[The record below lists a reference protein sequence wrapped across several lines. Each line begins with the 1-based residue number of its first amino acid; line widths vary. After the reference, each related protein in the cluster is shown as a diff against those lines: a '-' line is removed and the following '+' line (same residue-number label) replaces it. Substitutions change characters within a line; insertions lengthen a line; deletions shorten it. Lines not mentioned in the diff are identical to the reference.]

1 MLQFLPKFKIMSCR
15 RMLNVSF
22 CDDFFIGSVKMNNI
36 ELHDLLD
43 KLKEYNFS
51 EIEIV
56 KRAYEYADTLHKGQM
71 RQSGEPYISHP
82 LNVAYILAEM
92 HADRDTIC
100 AGLLHDTLEDTNITK
115 EDISHDFNQNIA
127 GLVDGVTKL
136 SKMNFSSKQ
145 DQNYANTRKII
156 TGITEDVRIIIIKL
170 ADRLH
175 NMRTL
180 QFKSEFKQ
188 KENALET
195 MEIFV
200 PLAYYIGAY
209 RIKSELEDLSLRYLK
224 PDMYKRI
231 EERKL
236 RLEESSNGCLKEMLY
251 KIETLLN
258 DKNIPNDIKIRTK
271 NIFGIYK
278 RLSEGHKLSD
288 IHDLLA
294 LKIMVDEVEN
304 CYRTLYLIHNEYH
317 PINDKFKDYICNP
330 KTNMYQSLHTTVFG
344 PDDRLVQT
352 QIRTFDMDKVAS
364 FGLTAY
370 WDEQKG
376 KARDVMQDDLKQKFQ
391 FFKSLTEINSIFGDN
406 QQFVNQ
412 VKTELFSDKVYV
424 YTTKGDIIELPKGS
438 TPIDFAY
445 KIHTDIGN
453 TMVGVFVNDE
463 FVPIDYV
470 LRNKDRVRIVTDELS
485 YGPREDWIDKAQT
498 SLAKRK
504 IKEFGKK

>member
-1 MLQFLPKFKIMSCR
+1 
-15 RMLNVSF
+15 
-22 CDDFFIGSVKMNNI
+22 MNNI
-36 ELHDLLD
+36 TLQDLLD
-43 KLKEYNFS
+43 KLREYNPC
-51 EIEIV
+51 EVEIV
-56 KRAYEYADTLHKGQM
+56 KRAFDYADNLHAGQM

-82 LNVAYILAEM
+82 LNVAYILADM

-115 EDISHDFNQNIA
+115 EDIAHDFNQNIA
-127 GLVDGVTKL
+127 NLVDGVTKL

-209 RIKSELEDLSLRYLK
+209 RIKSELEDLSLKYLK
-224 PDMYKRI
+224 PDMYRKI

-236 RLEESSNGCLKEMLY
+236 KLEESSAECLKEMLY
-251 KIETLLN
+251 TIETALN
-258 DKNIPNDIKIRTK
+258 DENIPSVIKIRIK
-271 NIFGIYK
+271 NIYGIYK
-278 RLSEGHKLSD
+278 RLNDGHKLSD

-294 LKIMVDEVEN
+294 LKIMVDSVAN
-304 CYRTLYLIHNEYH
+304 CYYSLGIIHKEYH

-330 KTNMYQSLHTTVFG
+330 KTNMYQSLHSTVFG

-352 QIRTFDMDKVAS
+352 QIRTFNMDKVAS

-376 KARDVMQDDLKQKFQ
+376 EARDVMQHDLKQKFQ
-391 FFKSLTEINSIFGDN
+391 FFKSLTEINAMFGDN

-412 VKTELFSDKVYV
+412 VKSELFADKVYI
-424 YTTKGDIIELPKGS
+424 YTTKGDIIELPKGA

-445 KIHTDIGN
+445 KINIDIGN
-453 TMVGVFVNDE
+453 TMVGAFVNDE
-463 FVPIDYV
+463 AVPIDYI
-470 LRNKDRVRIVTDELS
+470 LKNKDRVRIITDELS
-485 YGPREDWIDKAQT
+485 YGPRENWIDKAQT
-498 SLAKRK
+498 SFARRQ
-504 IKEFGKK
+504 IKEFNRK

>member
-1 MLQFLPKFKIMSCR
+1 
-15 RMLNVSF
+15 
-22 CDDFFIGSVKMNNI
+22 MNNV
-36 ELHDLLD
+36 ELQDLLD
-43 KLKEYNFS
+43 KLKEYNPN

-56 KRAYEYADTLHKGQM
+56 KRAYEYAANLHSGQT

-92 HADRDTIC
+92 HADRDTVC

-127 GLVDGVTKL
+127 NLVDGVTKL

-188 KENALET
+188 KENSIET

-209 RIKSELEDLSLRYLK
+209 RIKSELEDLSLKYLK
-224 PDMYKRI
+224 PDMYKQI
-231 EERKL
+231 EERKI
-236 RLEESSNGCLKEMLY
+236 RLEQTSSYCLTEMLS
-251 KIETLLN
+251 KIERLLRDN
-258 DKNIPNDIKIRTK
+258 SIPNEIKVRTK
-271 NIFGIYK
+271 NIYGIYK
-278 RLSEGHKLSD
+278 RLSEGHRLSD

-294 LKIMVDEVEN
+294 LKIMVDNVEN
-304 CYRTLYLIHNEYH
+304 CYRTLGMIHSEYH

-330 KTNMYQSLHTTVFG
+330 KTNMYRSLHTTVFG
-344 PDDRLVQT
+344 PDDKLVQT
-352 QIRTFDMDKVAS
+352 QIRTFDMDRVAS

-376 KARDVMQDDLKQKFQ
+376 KARDVMQEDLRQKFQ
-391 FFKSLTEINSIFGDN
+391 FFKSLTEINSMFGDN

-412 VKTELFSDKVYV
+412 VKSELFADKVYV
-424 YTTKGDIIELPKGS
+424 YTTKGDIIELPRGS

-453 TMVGVFVNDE
+453 TMVGAFVNDE
-463 FVPIDYV
+463 YVSIDYV
-470 LRNKDRVRIVTDELS
+470 LQNKDRVRIVTDDLS
-485 YGPREDWIDKAQT
+485 YGPREDWIDKAHT

-504 IKEFGKK
+504 IREFNRNN

>member
-1 MLQFLPKFKIMSCR
+1 
-15 RMLNVSF
+15 
-22 CDDFFIGSVKMNNI
+22 MNNSI
-36 ELHDLLD
+36 TLQDLLN
-43 KLKEYNFS
+43 KLREYNP
-51 EIEIV
+51 EEVEIV

-100 AGLLHDTLEDTNITK
+100 AGLLHDTLEDTKVTK
-115 EDISHDFNQNIA
+115 EEIAENFNSDVAN
-127 GLVDGVTKL
+127 LVDGVTKM
-136 SKMNFSSKQ
+136 SKMNFSSKE
-145 DQNYANTRKII
+145 DQNLANTRKII
-156 TGITEDVRIIIIKL
+156 TGITTDVRTIIIKL

-209 RIKSELEDLSLRYLK
+209 RIKSELEDLSLQYLK
-224 PDMYKRI
+224 PDMYKKI

-236 RLEESSNGCLKEMLY
+236 RLEESSNDCLKEMLY

-258 DKNIPNDIKIRTK
+258 DKNIPNEIKIRTK
-271 NIFGIYK
+271 NIYGIYK
-278 RLSEGHKLSD
+278 RLNEGHKLSD

-294 LKIMVDEVEN
+294 LKIMVDEVES

-352 QIRTFDMDKVAS
+352 QIRTFDMDKIAS
-364 FGLTAY
+364 FGLSTY
-370 WDEQKG
+370 WDIEKG
-376 KARDVMQDDLKQKFQ
+376 NAREVMQKDLSGKYQ
-391 FFKSLTEINSIFGDN
+391 FFNSLVEINKVFGDN
-406 QQFVNQ
+406 KEFINQ
-412 VKTELFSDKVYV
+412 VKNELFSNKIYV
-424 YTTKGDIIELPKGS
+424 YTTKGEIMELPKGAS
-438 TPIDFAY
+438 VIDFAY
-445 KIHTDIGN
+445 KIHTDVGN
-453 TMVGVFVNDE
+453 TMVAAQVNNE
-463 FVPIDYV
+463 YV
-470 LRNKDRVRIVTDELS
+470 DVMTELKNKDRVKIITDDLS
-485 YGPREDWIDKAQT
+485 YGPREDWEDKAVT
-498 SLAKRK
+498 TYAKRK
-504 IKEFGKK
+504 IREFNRR

>member
-1 MLQFLPKFKIMSCR
+1 MENDILQ
-15 RMLNVSF
+15 
-22 CDDFFIGSVKMNNI
+22 
-36 ELHDLLD
+36 DLID
-43 KLKEYNFS
+43 KLNQYNS
-51 EIEIV
+51 EEVEVI
-56 KRAYEYADTLHKGQM
+56 KKAYDYAKKLHEGQY
-71 RQSGEPYISHP
+71 RQSGEPYINHP
-82 LNVAYILAEM
+82 LNVAYILADM

-100 AGLLHDTLEDTNITK
+100 AGLLHDVLEDTEITK
-115 EDISHDFNQNIA
+115 EDIAHDFNQNVA
-127 GLVDGVTKL
+127 NLVDGVTKL

-145 DQNYANTRKII
+145 EQNLANTRKII

-224 PDMYKRI
+224 PDMYKKI

-236 RLEESSNGCLKEMLY
+236 KIEEDSNGCLQEMLL
-251 KIETLLN
+251 KIQAMLN
-258 DKNIPNDIKIRTK
+258 DKNIPNEIKVRTK
-271 NIFGIYK
+271 NIYGIYK
-278 RLSEGHKLSD
+278 RLSEGQKLAD

-294 LKIMVDEVEN
+294 LKIMVDEVAN
-304 CYRTLYLIHNEYH
+304 CYFALGMIHEKYH
-317 PINDKFKDYICNP
+317 PINNKFKDYICNP
-330 KTNMYQSLHTTVFG
+330 KTNMYRSLHTTVFG

-352 QIRTFDMDKVAS
+352 QIRTFEMDKVAS

-370 WDEQKG
+370 WDVEKG
-376 KARDVMQDDLKQKFQ
+376 NARDVMQEDLKSKFQ
-391 FFKSLTEINSIFGDN
+391 FFKSLTEINSMFGDN

-412 VKTELFSDKVYV
+412 VKCELFSDKVYV
-424 YTTKGDIIELPKGS
+424 YTTSGETIELPKGA

-463 FVPIDYV
+463 YVPIDYV
-470 LRNKDRVRIVTDELS
+470 LKNKDRVRIVADDLS
-485 YGPREDWIDKAQT
+485 YGPREDWIEKAQT
-498 SLAKRK
+498 SHAKRK
-504 IKEFGKK
+504 ILDFIK

>member
-1 MLQFLPKFKIMSCR
+1 
-15 RMLNVSF
+15 
-22 CDDFFIGSVKMNNI
+22 MNNSI
-36 ELHDLLD
+36 TLQDLLN
-43 KLKEYNFS
+43 KLREYNP
-51 EIEIV
+51 EEVEIV
-56 KRAYEYADTLHKGQM
+56 KRAYEYADTLHNGQM

-236 RLEESSNGCLKEMLY
+236 RLEETSNGCLKEMLY

-258 DKNIPNDIKIRTK
+258 DKNIPNEIKIRTK

-391 FFKSLTEINSIFGDN
+391 FFKSLTEINSMFGDN

-412 VKTELFSDKVYV
+412 VKTELFADRVYV
-424 YTTKGDIIELPKGS
+424 YTTKGDIIELPKGA

-470 LRNKDRVRIVTDELS
+470 LHNKDRVRIVTDELS
-485 YGPREDWIDKAQT
+485 YGPRIDWIDKAQT

-504 IKEFGKK
+504 IKEFSKK

>member
-1 MLQFLPKFKIMSCR
+1 
-15 RMLNVSF
+15 
-22 CDDFFIGSVKMNNI
+22 MNNSI
-36 ELHDLLD
+36 TLQDLLN
-43 KLKEYNFS
+43 KLREYNP
-51 EIEIV
+51 EEAGIV

-236 RLEESSNGCLKEMLY
+236 RLEESSNDCLKEMLY
-251 KIETLLN
+251 KIEILLN
-258 DKNIPNDIKIRTK
+258 DKNIPNEIKIRTK

-278 RLSEGHKLSD
+278 RLNEGHKLSD

-391 FFKSLTEINSIFGDN
+391 FFKSLTEINSMFGDN

-470 LRNKDRVRIVTDELS
+470 LQNKDRVRIVTDELS
-485 YGPREDWIDKAQT
+485 YGPREDWIDKVQT

-504 IKEFGKK
+504 IKEFNKK

>member
-1 MLQFLPKFKIMSCR
+1 
-15 RMLNVSF
+15 
-22 CDDFFIGSVKMNNI
+22 MNNI
-36 ELHDLLD
+36 TLNDLLI
-43 KLKEYNFS
+43 KLEEYNK
-51 EIEIV
+51 EEVEIV
-56 KRAYEYADTLHKGQM
+56 KKAYLYAGNLHSGQK

-115 EDISHDFNQNIA
+115 EDIAHDFNQNIA
-127 GLVDGVTKL
+127 NLVDGVTKL

-224 PDMYKRI
+224 PDMYKKI
-231 EERKL
+231 EERKIK
-236 RLEESSNGCLKEMLY
+236 LEETSNDCLKEMLH
-251 KIETLLN
+251 KIQILLN
-258 DKNIPNDIKIRTK
+258 DKSIPNEIKVRTK
-271 NIFGIYK
+271 NIYGIYK
-278 RLSEGHKLSD
+278 RLNEGHKLSD

-294 LKIMVDEVEN
+294 LKIMVDEVAN
-304 CYRTLYLIHNEYH
+304 CYYTLGMIHKEYH

-344 PDDRLVQT
+344 PDDRLVQI

-391 FFKSLTEINSIFGDN
+391 FFKSLTEINSMFGDN

-412 VKTELFSDKVYV
+412 VKCELFADRVYV

-453 TMVGVFVNDE
+453 TMVGAFVNDE
-463 FVPIDYV
+463 YVPIDYM
-470 LRNKDRVRIVTDELS
+470 LQNKDRVRIITDDLS
-485 YGPREDWIDKAQT
+485 YGPREEWIDKAQT

-504 IKEFGKK
+504 IKEFNKR

>member
-1 MLQFLPKFKIMSCR
+1 
-15 RMLNVSF
+15 
-22 CDDFFIGSVKMNNI
+22 MNNSI
-36 ELHDLLD
+36 SLQDLLT
-43 KLKEYNFS
+43 KLREYNP
-51 EIEIV
+51 EEVEIV
-56 KRAYEYADTLHKGQM
+56 KSAYEYADTLHKGQM

-100 AGLLHDTLEDTNITK
+100 AGLLHDTLEDTNNTK

-127 GLVDGVTKL
+127 NLVDGVTKL

-180 QFKSEFKQ
+180 EFKSEFKQ

-195 MEIFV
+195 METFV

-209 RIKSELEDLSLRYLK
+209 RIKSELEDLSLQYLK
-224 PDMYKRI
+224 PDMYKKI

-236 RLEESSNGCLKEMLY
+236 RLEESSNDCLKEMLY

-258 DKNIPNDIKIRTK
+258 DKNIPNEIKIRTK
-271 NIFGIYK
+271 NIYGIYK
-278 RLSEGHKLSD
+278 RLNEGHKLSD

-391 FFKSLTEINSIFGDN
+391 FFKSLTEINSMFGDN

-412 VKTELFSDKVYV
+412 VKTELFADKVYV
-424 YTTKGDIIELPKGS
+424 YTTKGDIIELPQGA

-453 TMVGVFVNDE
+453 TMVGAFVNDE
-463 FVPIDYV
+463 FVSIDYV
-470 LRNKDRVRIVTDELS
+470 LHNKDRVRIVTDDLS
-485 YGPREDWIDKAQT
+485 YGPRIDWIDKAQT

-504 IKEFGKK
+504 IKEFSKK

>member
-1 MLQFLPKFKIMSCR
+1 
-15 RMLNVSF
+15 
-22 CDDFFIGSVKMNNI
+22 MNNSI
-36 ELHDLLD
+36 TLQDLLN
-43 KLKEYNFS
+43 KLREYNP
-51 EIEIV
+51 EEVEIV

-100 AGLLHDTLEDTNITK
+100 AGLLHDTLEDTKVTK
-115 EDISHDFNQNIA
+115 EEIAENFNSDVAN
-127 GLVDGVTKL
+127 LVDVVTKM
-136 SKMNFSSKQ
+136 SKMNFSSKE
-145 DQNYANTRKII
+145 DQNLANTRKII
-156 TGITEDVRIIIIKL
+156 TGITTDVRTIIIKL

-209 RIKSELEDLSLRYLK
+209 RIKSELEDLSLQYLK
-224 PDMYKRI
+224 PDMYKKI

-236 RLEESSNGCLKEMLY
+236 RLEESSNDCLKEMLY

-258 DKNIPNDIKIRTK
+258 DKNIPNEIKIRTK
-271 NIFGIYK
+271 NIYGIYK
-278 RLSEGHKLSD
+278 RLNEGHKLSD

-352 QIRTFDMDKVAS
+352 QIRTFDMDKIAS
-364 FGLTAY
+364 FGLSTY
-370 WDEQKG
+370 WDIEKG
-376 KARDVMQDDLKQKFQ
+376 NAREVMQKDLSGKYQ
-391 FFKSLTEINSIFGDN
+391 FFNSLVEINKVFGDN
-406 QQFVNQ
+406 KEFINQ
-412 VKTELFSDKVYV
+412 VKNELFSNKIYV
-424 YTTKGDIIELPKGS
+424 YTTKGEIMELPKGAS
-438 TPIDFAY
+438 VIDFAY
-445 KIHTDIGN
+445 KIHTDVGN
-453 TMVGVFVNDE
+453 TMVAAQVNNE
-463 FVPIDYV
+463 YV
-470 LRNKDRVRIVTDELS
+470 DVMTELKNKDRVKIITDDLS
-485 YGPREDWIDKAQT
+485 YGPREDWEDKAVT
-498 SLAKRK
+498 TYAKRK
-504 IKEFGKK
+504 IREFNRR

>member
-1 MLQFLPKFKIMSCR
+1 
-15 RMLNVSF
+15 
-22 CDDFFIGSVKMNNI
+22 MNNI
-36 ELHDLLD
+36 TLQDLLE
-43 KLKEYNFS
+43 KLKEYNP
-51 EIEIV
+51 EEVEIV

-82 LNVAYILAEM
+82 LNVAYILADM

-115 EDISHDFNQNIA
+115 EDIAHDFNQNVA
-127 GLVDGVTKL
+127 NLVDGVTKL

-180 QFKSEFKQ
+180 GFKSEFKQ

-209 RIKSELEDLSLRYLK
+209 RIKSELEDLSLQYLK
-224 PDMYKRI
+224 PDMYKTI

-236 RLEESSNGCLKEMLY
+236 KIEESSEDCLKEMLY

-258 DKNIPNDIKIRTK
+258 DRNIPNEIKIRTK
-271 NIFGIYK
+271 NIYGIYK

-294 LKIMVDEVEN
+294 LKIMVDEVAN
-304 CYRTLYLIHNEYH
+304 CYYTLGMIHKEYH

-391 FFKSLTEINSIFGDN
+391 FFKSLTEINSMFGDN

-412 VKTELFSDKVYV
+412 VKTELFADRVYV
-424 YTTKGDIIELPKGS
+424 YTTKGDIIELPKGA

-470 LRNKDRVRIVTDELS
+470 LHNKDRVRIVTDELS
-485 YGPREDWIDKAQT
+485 YGPRIDWIDKAQT

-504 IKEFGKK
+504 IKEFSKK

>member
-1 MLQFLPKFKIMSCR
+1 MENDILQ
-15 RMLNVSF
+15 
-22 CDDFFIGSVKMNNI
+22 
-36 ELHDLLD
+36 DLID
-43 KLKEYNFS
+43 KLNEYNS
-51 EIEIV
+51 EEVEVI
-56 KRAYEYADTLHKGQM
+56 KKAYEYAKKLHEGQY
-71 RQSGEPYISHP
+71 RQSGEPYINHP
-82 LNVAYILAEM
+82 LNVAYILADM

-100 AGLLHDTLEDTNITK
+100 AGLLHDVLEDTEITK
-115 EDISHDFNQNIA
+115 EDIAHDFNQNVA
-127 GLVDGVTKL
+127 NLVDGVTKL

-145 DQNYANTRKII
+145 DQNLANTRKII

-224 PDMYKRI
+224 PDMYKKI

-236 RLEESSNGCLKEMLY
+236 KIEEDSNGCLQEMLL
-251 KIETLLN
+251 KIQAMLN
-258 DKNIPNDIKIRTK
+258 DKNIPNEIKVRTK
-271 NIFGIYK
+271 NIYGIYK
-278 RLSEGHKLSD
+278 RLNEGQKLSD

-294 LKIMVDEVEN
+294 LKIMVDEVAN
-304 CYRTLYLIHNEYH
+304 CYYALGMIHQEYH
-317 PINDKFKDYICNP
+317 PINNKFKDYICNP

-344 PDDRLVQT
+344 LDDRLVQT
-352 QIRTFDMDKVAS
+352 QIRTFAMDKVAS

-370 WDEQKG
+370 WDEEKG
-376 KARDVMQDDLKQKFQ
+376 NARNVMQAELKNKFQ
-391 FFKSLTEINSIFGDN
+391 FFKSLTEINSMFGDN

-412 VKTELFSDKVYV
+412 VKCELFSDKVYV
-424 YTTKGDIIELPKGS
+424 YTTSGDIIELPKGA

-445 KIHTDIGN
+445 KMHTDIGN

-463 FVPIDYV
+463 YVPIDYV
-470 LRNKDRVRIVTDELS
+470 LKNKDRVRIVTDDLS
-485 YGPREDWIDKAQT
+485 YGPREDWIEKAQT
-498 SLAKRK
+498 SHAKRK
-504 IKEFGKK
+504 IREFTQK